1 MLSCVREP
9 VSDPH
14 NGSTAG
20 RVAYGTDR
28 LPDRS
33 ITGPAYC
40 SCRGASLE
48 RAAHT
53 RGHLVGIVR
62 VTPRVHAID
71 KLRGSQCRTCEQIGA
86 LEVERRVWR
95 EPPRD
100 PKVRLGPDVAG
111 VALDPAL
118 VVYRRPAD
126 RARPQT
132 RRGARVGVDLLRRP
146 RRTGD
151 APYGE
156 RWRDVVRAPEGESR
170 GAVPVVPDA
179 AGLVG
184 QQRTVEVINSAAQ
197 DPAPARPPIPVHAER
212 LIVADAPGEVVARL
226 VAGRVHAPRLGPE
239 RTH

>member
-1 MLSCVREP
+1 ITV
-9 VSDPH
+9 H
-14 NGSTAG
+14 
-20 RVAYGTDR
+20 AYY
-28 LPDRS
+28 
-33 ITGPAYC
+33 YC
-40 SCRGASLE
+40 TVTSLE
-48 RAAHT
+48 REAHT
-53 RGHLVGIVR
+53 CGQLVGNVL
-62 VTPRVHAID
+62 VTPRAHAID
-71 KLRGSQCRTCEQIGA
+71 KLRGSQCRTCEQIED

-95 EPPRD
+95 EPPRE

-170 GAVPVVPDA
+170 GAVPVVPDEA
-179 AGLVG
+179 ALVG

-197 DPAPARPPIPVHAER
+197 DPAPARPPVPVHGER
-212 LIVADAPGEVVARL
+212 
-226 VAGRVHAPRLGPE
+226 
-239 RTH
+239 

>member
-20 RVAYGTDR
+20 RVAYVTDR

-40 SCRGASLE
+40 YCRDTSLE
-48 RAAHT
+48 REAHT
-53 RGHLVGIVR
+53 RGQLVGIVQ
-62 VTPRVHAID
+62 VTPRVYAID
-71 KLRGSQCRTCEQIGA
+71 KLRGSQCRTCEQVGA
-86 LEVERRVWR
+86 FEVERRVRR
-95 EPPRD
+95 EPPRE

-111 VALDPAL
+111 VALHPAPIG
-118 VVYRRPAD
+118 YGRPAG

-151 APYGE
+151 TPHGE
-156 RWRDVVRAPEGESR
+156 RWRDVVRAPDAESR
-170 GAVPVVPDA
+170 GAGPVVPDEA
-179 AGLVG
+179 ALVG
-184 QQRTVEVINSAAQ
+184 QQRT
-197 DPAPARPPIPVHAER
+197 
-212 LIVADAPGEVVARL
+212 G
-226 VAGRVHAPRLGPE
+226 
-239 RTH
+239 